1 LTSGN
6 YSFTYSVARLIK
18 KRNLKSSIL
27 FNDGKFAGSKYLN
40 LKKILYKLFL
50 AVNVFFAIALLI
62 SYLAVHIS
70 PGDFALPAFF
80 GLAYPYLLLI
90 NIIIV
95 IVWIAILRFEALI
108 SVIVIAI
115 GFNHFSN
122 YIKLSKPA
130 GDKTNTFKVLSY
142 NVRLFN
148 YYESKN
154 GVYSVKKVSDFLKTQ
169 KADIICLQEFFVLG
183 NPALEEE
190 EIIKG
195 LGDKYNSHMK
205 LFRMGKNRYYGIVT
219 FSKYPIINKGE
230 IVHNN
235 SSSLSI
241 YSDVVIQNDT
251 FRIFNNHLQSFLL
264 KNMNRSFLEELSS
277 SENKE
282 TIDEMKSL
290 SKSLKK
296 GFVRRSQ
303 QAELV
308 KLNLDK
314 SPYPVIVAGD
324 FNDTPVSY
332 AYRKI
337 RQGLNDSFV
346 TSGYGAGFTYR
357 GNYPPNRIDYILYDN
372 NLINSV
378 FEIKKVR
385 LSDHYAIIAYF
396 RIKNL
401 KADF

>member
-1 LTSGN
+1 
-6 YSFTYSVARLIK
+6 
-18 KRNLKSSIL
+18 
-27 FNDGKFAGSKYLN
+27 
-40 LKKILYKLFL
+40 LKKILYKIFL
-50 AVNVFFAIALLI
+50 AVNVFFASTLLI

-95 IVWIAILRFEALI
+95 IAWVAMLRFEALI
-108 SVIVIAI
+108 SLIVIAI

-122 YIKLSKPA
+122 YIKLNKPS

-148 YYESKN
+148 YYENKN
-154 GVYSVKKVSDFLKTQ
+154 GVYSEKKVVDFLKTQ
-169 KADIICLQEFFVLG
+169 KADIICLQEFFILG
-183 NPALEEE
+183 NPTQEAEQ
-190 EIIKG
+190 IIKG
-195 LGDKYNSHMK
+195 LGDKYYSHLK
-205 LFRMGKNRYYGIVT
+205 VFKVSKNRFYGIAT
-219 FSKYPIINKGE
+219 FSKYPILNKGE
-230 IVHNN
+230 IVYDN

-241 YSDVVIQNDT
+241 YSDVLIQNDT

-264 KNMNRSFLEELSS
+264 KSMNKSFIDELSS

-282 TIDEMKSL
+282 TLDEMKSL

-296 GFVRRSQ
+296 GFVRRSM
-303 QAELV
+303 QAEMV
-308 KLNLDK
+308 KKYLNK

-346 TSGYGAGFTYR
+346 TSGYGAGFTYM

-372 NLINSV
+372 NLINSY
-378 FEIKKVR
+378 FERKKVR
-385 LSDHYAIIAYF
+385 YSDHYPIVAYF
-396 RIKNL
+396 RK
-401 KADF
+401 KD

>member
-1 LTSGN
+1 M
-6 YSFTYSVARLIK
+6 
-18 KRNLKSSIL
+18 
-27 FNDGKFAGSKYLN
+27 
-40 LKKILYKLFL
+40 KKILYKILL
-50 AVNVFFAIALLI
+50 AVNVIFAFTLLI

-90 NIIIV
+90 NLIILIT
-95 IVWIAILRFEALI
+95 WIALLRIEALI
-108 SVIVIAI
+108 SLIAIAI

-148 YYESKN
+148 FYESKN
-154 GVYSVKKVSDFLKTQ
+154 GVYSVKKVVDFIKTQ
-169 KADIICLQEFFVLG
+169 KADIICLQEFFILG
-183 NPALEEE
+183 DPALGEE
-190 EIIKG
+190 EINKG
-195 LGDKYNSHMK
+195 LGGRYYSHMK
-205 LFRMGKNRYYGIVT
+205 VLKVKTNRYYGIIT

-241 YSDVVIQNDT
+241 YSDILIQKDT
-251 FRIFNNHLQSFLL
+251 FRLFNNHLQSFLL
-264 KNMNRSFLEELSS
+264 KRMHKSFLEEMSS

-282 TIDEMKSL
+282 TMDEMKNL

-296 GFVRRSQ
+296 GFVRRSL
-303 QAELV
+303 QAQLV
-308 KLNLDK
+308 KGYLNK

-332 AYRKI
+332 TYGTI
-337 RQGLNDSFV
+337 RNGLNDSFL
-346 TSGYGAGFTYR
+346 TSGYGAGFTYK
-357 GNYPPNRIDYILYDN
+357 GNYPPNRIDYILYNN
-372 NLINSV
+372 NLINTF

-385 LSDHYAIIAYF
+385 YSDHYPIVAYF
-396 RIKNL
+396 RKR
-401 KADF
+401 D